1 MLFIPMHDNIQ
12 YDAAYRQKVLYNHE
26 QFLGEESAIAIHGLQ
41 HPVLGVTLKHGP
53 SVSLQMLLRSLP
65 ATQGMSRPQLFQ
77 LIETTATKDAI
88 IATFQKAYKELVY
101 ARLFTLEIDIR
112 AQIAE
117 GEADNVFT
125 SEFEEI

>member
-1 MLFIPMHDNIQ
+1 
-12 YDAAYRQKVLYNHE
+12 
-26 QFLGEESAIAIHGLQ
+26 
-41 HPVLGVTLKHGP
+41 
-53 SVSLQMLLRSLP
+53 MLLRSLP

>member
-1 MLFIPMHDNIQ
+1 
-12 YDAAYRQKVLYNHE
+12 
-26 QFLGEESAIAIHGLQ
+26 
-41 HPVLGVTLKHGP
+41 
-53 SVSLQMLLRSLP
+53 MLLRSLP

-117 GEADNVFT
+117 GEAGNVFT